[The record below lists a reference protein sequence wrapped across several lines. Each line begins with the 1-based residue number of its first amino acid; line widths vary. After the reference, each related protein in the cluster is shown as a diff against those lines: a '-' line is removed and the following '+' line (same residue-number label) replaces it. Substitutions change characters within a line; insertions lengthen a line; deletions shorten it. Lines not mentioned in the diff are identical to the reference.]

1 MAAMLK
7 RQHQL
12 VAITASLARVERRTM
27 VRLTLESHE
36 TGEPRVVGRWDI
48 EASEFGLPARLEQ
61 HWWPDVRL
69 PAAVAAAMV
78 EAVESLGLDPEH
90 PLWLHLVKPYGH
102 LGVVPWEPLLT
113 GVLHRP
119 LLRLPD
125 FLEPPRE
132 RRDTLDVAILCSSPT
147 SEVPID
153 AIDVV
158 ERMGR
163 RLLAESPRRDT
174 RVHSFIDGA
183 RVDEARARVADEPR
197 LLVHAPV
204 ADDETAGRR
213 DASARVT
220 SPWLRWVQRALDG
233 SALDALHIVGHGF
246 LSDEGGSVCVAE
258 SPTSNQQW
266 YGVNVIGV
274 AELAMFLNQSG
285 AWAFG
290 LSGPPANFSE
300 AASRLFVDA
309 LTQARPGAALYHRL
323 TADPQL
329 DELGALWRFLFA
341 TEPSA
346 VPAMGESYL
355 CCQPALVATQ
365 APMRSPLAGRPALAD
380 MVRRNDALFEPP
392 ALPDALT
399 APADG
404 ARRTG
409 AVPNWVAAAQRY
421 VEETA
426 FALQKAA
433 QDEQRVTARLPESRR
448 SAPRRGATTGIV
460 EQTLRQAQEILAA
473 AARRSTRGGTE

>member
-27 VRLTLESHE
+27 VRLALESHE
-36 TGEPRVVGRWDI
+36 KGEPRVVGRWDI

-69 PAAVAAAMV
+69 PATVAAAMA

-113 GVLHRP
+113 GVLQRP

-153 AIDVV
+153 AVDVV

-174 RVHSFIDGA
+174 RVHCFIDGA
-183 RVDEARARVADEPR
+183 RVDEARARVADDPR
-197 LLVHAPV
+197 LIVHAPV
-204 ADDETAGRR
+204 ADDVATGRR
-213 DASARVT
+213 EAPSRVT
-220 SPWLRWVQRALDG
+220 SPWLRWVQQALDG
-233 SALDALHIVGHGF
+233 SALDALHLVGHGF

-290 LSGPPANFSE
+290 LSAPPANFSE

-323 TADPQL
+323 PADPQL

-341 TEPSA
+341 IAPSA
-346 VPAMGESYL
+346 VPAMGESFL

-365 APMRSPLAGRPALAD
+365 APMSTLAD
-380 MVRRNDALFEPP
+380 RPELEAMVRMNASLFATSETPEAAAP
-392 ALPDALT
+392 
-399 APADG
+399 PADG
-404 ARRTG
+404 GRRAD

-426 FALQKAA
+426 SALQKAS
-433 QDEQRVTARLPESRR
+433 QDEQRVTARLPQSRR